1 MSHIGNI
8 GRKMLTAQCFPYI
21 LGGTKRKDVLL
32 MKKKEGTVT
41 PISVALAPKYDATK
55 ERDENIVGQRIAE
68 ARKKK
73 GMSIAAFS
81 DYLENFGV
89 KISTGGAGKWET
101 GYSIPNAYQLIA
113 ICTALDI
120 QDQIPF
126 FMSNYAPALNS
137 EGERKV
143 AEYKEDLIAS
153 GKYRPAPRL
162 TAIRRIERPVYEM
175 PVSAGTGNFLD
186 DGRFEMVS
194 VPENML
200 PEGTDFGV
208 RVTGDSMEPMYHD
221 GQIAWVKEC
230 AQVNIGEVGIFIY
243 DGEGFIKVYDEQEPD
258 EDHADDYT
266 DSYGVV
272 HNQPV
277 LVSLN
282 EKYADRII
290 APGRFFKTVGKVL

>member
-1 MSHIGNI
+1 MCY
-8 GRKMLTAQCFPYI
+8 KM
-21 LGGTKRKDVLL
+21 
-32 MKKKEGTVT
+32 KKEGKVT
-41 PISVALAPKYDATK
+41 PINAARSAVYDAEMEK
-55 ERDENIVGQRIAE
+55 EKNIVGQRITE

-73 GMSIAAFS
+73 GLSIAAFS
-81 DYLENFGV
+81 EYLKGFGV

-113 ICTALDI
+113 ICNALDI

-126 FMSNYAPALNS
+126 FMGDYTPALNS

-143 AEYKEDLIAS
+143 AEYKADLVAS
-153 GKYRPAPRL
+153 GKYCPAPRPGSN
-162 TAIRRIERPVYEM
+162 IRRIVRPVYEM

-186 DGRFEMVS
+186 DGRYEMVS

-208 RVTGDSMEPMYHD
+208 RVTGDSMEPMYHS
-221 GQIAWVKEC
+221 GQIVWVKEC
-230 AQVNIGEVGIFIY
+230 AQVNVGEVGIFIY
-243 DGEGFIKVYDEQEPD
+243 DGDGYIKVYDEQEPD
-258 EDHADDYT
+258 VDHAEEYT
-266 DSYGVV
+266 DSYGVL

-282 EKYADRII
+282 DKYDPRVVEA
-290 APGRFFKTVGKVL
+290 GRFFKTVGKVL

>member
-1 MSHIGNI
+1 
-8 GRKMLTAQCFPYI
+8 MLF
-21 LGGTKRKDVLL
+21 RS
-32 MKKKEGTVT
+32 EGKVT
-41 PISVALAPKYDATK
+41 PITAARAAVYDAEK
-55 ERDENIVGQRIAE
+55 EKEENIVGQRITE

-73 GMSIAAFS
+73 VLSIAAFS
-81 DYLENFGV
+81 EYLKGFGV

-113 ICTALDI
+113 ICNALDI

-126 FMSNYAPALNS
+126 FMGNYTPALNS

-143 AEYKEDLIAS
+143 TEYKADLVAS

-162 TAIRRIERPVYEM
+162 GSNIRGIERPVYEM

-186 DGRFEMVS
+186 DGRYEMVS
-194 VPENML
+194 VPENIL

-208 RVTGDSMEPMYHD
+208 RVTGDSMEPMYHS
-221 GQIAWVKEC
+221 GQIVWVKEC
-230 AQVNIGEVGIFIY
+230 AQVNVGEVGIFIY
-243 DGEGFIKVYDEQEPD
+243 DGDGYLKVYDEQEPD
-258 EDHADDYT
+258 EDHAEEYT
-266 DSYGVV
+266 DSYGVL

-282 EKYADRII
+282 DKYDPRVVE
-290 APGRFFKTVGKVL
+290 PGRFFKTVGRVL